1 MILGKMHTASQI
13 KKLLMKTVIFSVD
26 TTNAKKTPFMIRP
39 PATIR
44 NSKRKLAP
52 YDVLDA
58 NLKMTKFP
66 THFEK
71 KTHSSKNEWIS
82 ALVLPHLNFFH
93 DNTPEQLFQ
102 LILYKN
108 FVYLLYLIEVHFLP
122 KLKLKSV

>member
-26 TTNAKKTPFMIRP
+26 TTNAKKTPFIIRP

-66 THFEK
+66 IHFEK
-71 KTHSSKNEWIS
+71 KIYPSKNVWIS
-82 ALVLPHLNFFH
+82 LMVLPRLIFF
-93 DNTPEQLFQ
+93 P
-102 LILYKN
+102 
-108 FVYLLYLIEVHFLP
+108 
-122 KLKLKSV
+122 